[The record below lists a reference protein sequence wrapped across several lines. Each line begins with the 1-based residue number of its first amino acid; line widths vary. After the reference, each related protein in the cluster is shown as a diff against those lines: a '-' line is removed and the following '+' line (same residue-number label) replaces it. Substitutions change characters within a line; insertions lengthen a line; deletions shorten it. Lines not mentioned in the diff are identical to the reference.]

1 MPFSLG
7 ILVLTNE
14 GKGDEVI
21 YVRVV
26 GGILWSFPFFPL
38 LFALLGRVRFVDLEE
53 EKRGMKKKK

>member
-14 GKGDEVI
+14 GKRGEVI

-26 GGILWSFPFFPL
+26 GGILWLFPFFSPSFCSSWEGPL
-38 LFALLGRVRFVDLEE
+38 CGFGGREE
-53 EKRGMKKKK
+53 GMKKKK